1 MATIVHVD
9 SAQDDRLTDY
19 VRLRDVQLRTSLE
32 AEHGLFLAEGE
43 KVIRRAVTSGHRPR
57 SFLMAPR
64 WVESLADILDAAGDV
79 PCYVASEQLIEA
91 VTGFHVH
98 RGALASLHR
107 SRLPSV
113 ESVVNG
119 THGRFRIAVLDS
131 LIDHTNVGGSKPP
144 QTGNLS
150 SDTSRPWQ
158 PKVAKSEVDDTFE
171 LSSGVS
177 SGKER
182 RRTPAPGESSAGR
195 DNRSASNTKRRSRIA
210 IFENIVDHTNL
221 GAAFRSAAAIGVD
234 AVLVTPS
241 CADPLYRRSIRVSMG
256 TVFQVPWA
264 RIDSWPADIDMIKK
278 HGYVVAGMTLGEGAI
293 TLDELV
299 AEDHPHLAL
308 VFGTEGHGLTR
319 QADRRLD
326 RRVTIPMMHG
336 VDSLNVAAS
345 AAVAFYATR

>member
-1 MATIVHVD
+1 MNTPRTQAPTDAEVLDLAAAAGIDTGRIRFLD
-9 SAQDDRLTDY
+9 SADDPAVADYTRLTD
-19 VRLRDVQLRTSLE
+19 VRLRTLQEPER
-32 AEHGLFLAEGE
+32 GLFIAESS
-43 KVIRRAVTSGHRPR
+43 KIIDRAIAAGHVPR
-57 SFLMAPR
+57 SFLMTRKWFAALTGIIAGTHAP
-64 WVESLADILDAAGDV
+64 VFIGEDAV
-79 PCYVASEQLIEA
+79 VEQL
-91 VTGFHVH
+91 TGYHLH
-98 RGALASLHR
+98 RGALAAMHR
-107 SRLPSV
+107 PVLPALAEVLADARRVVVV
-113 ESVVNG
+113 EDIV
-119 THGRFRIAVLDS
+119 
-131 LIDHTNVGGSKPP
+131 DHTNVGGRKPP
-144 QTGNLS
+144 QQQG
-150 SDTSRPWQ
+150 
-158 PKVAKSEVDDTFE
+158 
-171 LSSGVS
+171 
-177 SGKER
+177 
-182 RRTPAPGESSAGR
+182 GESGP
-195 DNRSASNTKRRSRIA
+195 KHRSRIA

-264 RIDSWPADIDMIKK
+264 RIESWPADIDLIKE